1 VKEETLLPATRR
13 RLTIRE
19 LPEALRPRER
29 LQRLGAEA
37 LSDQELLA
45 ILLGTGS
52 QAESALELARRLLV
66 QFGDGRSLAEA
77 SVEELRAVPGIG
89 LAKAAQVRAAVEL
102 GRRLAGQVPH
112 RITLDRPERVAA
124 FLRVEMAHLD
134 REQFRVLLLDARNRL
149 IHQHVVAVGGLDS
162 APVHPREVFKEAI
175 KRSAASVILAHNHPS
190 GDPEPSAPDLGVT
203 RRLCRAGEILGIEV
217 VDHIIVAQGG
227 FVSFRAKGLLER

>member
-1 VKEETLLPATRR
+1 MPATGRR
-13 RLTIRE
+13 MTIRE
-19 LPEALRPRER
+19 LPETLRPRER
-29 LQRLGAEA
+29 LQRLGPEA

-45 ILLGTGS
+45 ILLGTGN
-52 QAESALELARRLLV
+52 QEESALDLARRILA
-66 QFGDGRSLAEA
+66 QFGVGRSLAEA
-77 SVEELRAVPGIG
+77 SVEELREIPGVG
-89 LAKAAQVRAAVEL
+89 LAKASQIRAAVEL
-102 GRRLAGQVPH
+102 GRRLAGYVPQ
-112 RITLDRPERVAA
+112 RIRLDRPERVAE

-134 REQFRVLLLDARNRL
+134 REQFRVLLLDARSRL